1 MVNAVNDPG
10 APKIRRGTMPDLPR
24 IAELFDAYRQFYGQP
39 PDPDGARAFLRERL
53 QAGDSVLLI
62 AERERR
68 FLGFVQLY
76 PSFSSTSMKRLWI
89 LNDLFVAPGHRR
101 GGVGRALPAAAA
113 DFARATVAKGLVLAT
128 QKTNATA
135 KAVYAA
141 CGWKL
146 DEVFDHYHR
155 DL

>member
-101 GGVGRALPAAAA
+101 GGVGRALLAAAA